1 LNTMRVREKWKRLSE
16 QELYALLWAV
26 QGAFDVLVA
35 VILIAYVR

>member
-1 LNTMRVREKWKRLSE
+1 MRIREKWKRLSE
-16 QELYALLWAV
+16 QELHVLLWAV